1 MFVLLMKIGTYEL
14 RDLFSLS
21 ARLRYFSTNPSD
33 QDTLALFALPA
44 YYAKQ
49 VLWHSRM
56 SVRPS
61 VCPIHA
67 KQRRPAGLLLS
78 TVGRLQQISIDSR
91 YACSRRSAANTG
103 SVMLGAEE
111 RGSAQTCL

>member
-1 MFVLLMKIGTYEL
+1 MKIGTYEL
-14 RDLFSLS
+14 RDLFSHS

-33 QDTLALFALPA
+33 QDTLAFFALPA

-61 VCPIHA
+61 VHLSVPSM
-67 KQRRPAGLLLS
+67 QSSGGRR
-78 TVGRLQQISIDSR
+78 V
-91 YACSRRSAANTG
+91 C
-103 SVMLGAEE
+103 
-111 RGSAQTCL
+111 C